1 MATKKKNDVR
11 LCVFAKTKNYFLHTY
26 HYTRDNTTKHMHTMF
41 FLSVPPSHIYVQE
54 EAAIKKS
61 WQRKIYQKNKQRSE
75 WERKNQL
82 EPAPAAKKS
91 IDEIVC
97 SPWIGLRLAS
107 TLWISF
113 MQREIYICGAG
124 DALLIWS
131 SMLMHVTTAKKMA
144 TNIGSASVTNG
155 EKMLLLSEEFNK
167 NLRFRIQ
174 MRNKQLM
181 KYIEKGRKSRR
192 RLCIRCFSRIRF
204 GNRCAN
210 AQQMPITF
218 LHAYNRS

>member
-1 MATKKKNDVR
+1 MIAFFPIYPHFSPPIDPFTMHMHEAENAFLLSMSKQLWMLYVCV
-11 LCVFAKTKNYFLHTY
+11 CVFAAVWFSTLILCDGNQKEKRCQTVCVCKNKKLLFAYISLYARQHHQTHT
-26 HYTRDNTTKHMHTMF
+26 HDVF
-41 FLSVPPSHIYVQE
+41 SLCPPFPYIQE

-131 SMLMHVTTAKKMA
+131 SMLMHVTTAKKWQQ
-144 TNIGSASVTNG
+144 T
-155 EKMLLLSEEFNK
+155 L
-167 NLRFRIQ
+167 
-174 MRNKQLM
+174 
-181 KYIEKGRKSRR
+181 
-192 RLCIRCFSRIRF
+192 
-204 GNRCAN
+204 
-210 AQQMPITF
+210 AQ
-218 LHAYNRS
+218 RV